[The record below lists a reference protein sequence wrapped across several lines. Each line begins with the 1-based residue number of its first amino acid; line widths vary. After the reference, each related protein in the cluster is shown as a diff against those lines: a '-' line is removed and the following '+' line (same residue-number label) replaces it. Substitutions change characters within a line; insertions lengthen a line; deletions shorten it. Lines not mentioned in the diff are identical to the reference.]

1 MENPTFDYL
10 YKIYQTCC
18 IPTVIVNTQTG
29 EVNIEY
35 RWVSE
40 DAKKLFEELS
50 LKFAERSKRTLIQ
63 F

>member
-10 YKIYQTCC
+10 YKIHQTCC
-18 IPTVIVNTQTG
+18 IPTVFVNTQTG
-29 EVNIEY
+29 EVKIEY

-40 DAKKLFEELS
+40 DAKTLFEDLS
-50 LKFAERSKRTLIQ
+50 RRFAERSKITLIQ